1 MAMVESA
8 LEIALSKRRA
18 LKKFKGFS
26 ETSKGPLDMENQ
38 EV

>member
-18 LKKFKGFS
+18 LKKFKNMQS
-26 ETSKGPLDMENQ
+26 SKGPLDMENQ